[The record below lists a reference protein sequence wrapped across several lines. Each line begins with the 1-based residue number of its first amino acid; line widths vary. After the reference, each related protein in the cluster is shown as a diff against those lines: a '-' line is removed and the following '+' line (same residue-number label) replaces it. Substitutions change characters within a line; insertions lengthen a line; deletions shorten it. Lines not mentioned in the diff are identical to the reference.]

1 MINFEIKPRR
11 SGKTLELINLYKE
24 NPGLY
29 IVPNRTLEKYM
40 IAAYGSATFRKNNRN
55 RLNISTI
62 FEYINYNYEYEYF
75 YFDELNLLDGEIK
88 LKTYKKIIQLDNSE
102 KNIFIRMSINESLP
116 KFFMNY
122 LKEKYPESLI

>member
-1 MINFEIKPRR
+1 MINFEIKPRQ
-11 SGKTLELINLYKE
+11 SGKTFELINLYKE

-40 IAAYGSATFRKNNRN
+40 IAAYGSNTFTNKNI
-55 RLNISTI
+55 LNICTT
-62 FEYINYNYEYEYF
+62 FEYINKIYDGYEYF

-88 LKTYKKIIQLDNSE
+88 LKTYKKIIKLDNSE
-102 KNIFIRMSINESLP
+102 KNIFIRMSNNESLP

-122 LKEKYPESLI
+122 LKDKYPESLI